1 MKTLRH
7 LASETGITPQDISA
21 SPWDNARNVFMSPEV
36 IRFAEEQRF
45 FRQAIDERTELIGA
59 KDKSLRIPYSTAH
72 QAITYRT
79 TGEGSGVGEYGKER
93 TYTEMSSLDTMDI
106 TPSYKLGGVGID
118 KELLGTTRV
127 DLIKEAKF
135 ILVEDIEEG
144 IESAITDAYDTNV
157 TTNVVY
163 GGDATTPA
171 TLATG
176 DKFTLD
182 LLADAIQK
190 LGTKWK
196 ASLLYISSYQR
207 AILHKSS
214 QFTNAAE
221 YGNNEVVL
229 NGEIGKYLGI
239 KVIETDLTKSYAGSA
254 QDAGIAG
261 DTGVWGADGTS
272 CQLIGTTRSGRKP
285 GILAWKEKP
294 SVDYE
299 YLKRKATHYLL
310 SDVAYGVGIVH
321 ETACCLIKVTNA

>member
-1 MKTLRH
+1 MRSLKQ
-7 LASETGITPQDISA
+7 LAAAGGITPQSIDA
-21 SPWDNARNVFMSPEV
+21 SPWDLARGVFMSPEV
-36 IRFAEEQRF
+36 VRFAEEQRF
-45 FRQAIDERTELIGA
+45 FRQAIEERTELIGS
-59 KDKSLRIPYSTAH
+59 KDKSLRVPYSTAH
-72 QAITYRT
+72 QSITNRT
-79 TGEGSGVGEYGKER
+79 GGDYGQER

-106 TPSYKLGGVGID
+106 APSYKLGGVGID

-135 ILVEDIEEG
+135 ILIEDIEEG
-144 IESAITDAYDTNV
+144 IESGITDAFDAAV

-196 ASLLYISSYQR
+196 PSLLFISSYQR

-221 YGNNEVVL
+221 YGSNEVVL

-239 KVIETDLTKSYAGSA
+239 KVIETDLTKSYINGA

-261 DTGVWGADGTS
+261 GTGEWGAAGTS

-310 SDVAYGVGIVH
+310 SDVAYGIGIVH
-321 ETACCLIKVTNA
+321 EKACCLIKVTNA

>member
-1 MKTLRH
+1 MKSLRH
-7 LASETGITPQDISA
+7 LAAATGITPQNISA
-21 SPWDNARNVFMSPEV
+21 SPWDDARNVFMSPEV

-72 QAITYRT
+72 QDITKRT
-79 TGEGSGVGEYGKER
+79 ALDFGQER

-144 IESAITDAYDTNV
+144 IESAITDAYDTAV

-196 ASLLYISSYQR
+196 TSLLYISSYQR

-214 QFTNAAE
+214 QFTSAAE
-221 YGNNEVVL
+221 YGGREVIL

-239 KVIETDLTKSYAGSA
+239 KVIETDLTKSYSGTD
-254 QDAGIAG
+254 QDLGIAG
-261 DTGVWGADGTS
+261 GTGIWGADGTS

-299 YLKRKATHYLL
+299 YVKRKATHYLL

-321 ETACCLIKVTNA
+321 EKACCLIKVTNA

>member
-1 MKTLRH
+1 MKSLKH
-7 LASETGITPQDISA
+7 LASAAGITPQDITA
-21 SPWDNARNVFMSPEV
+21 SPWDLARGVFMSPEV

-45 FRQAIDERTELIGA
+45 FRQAIDERTELIGS
-59 KDKSLRIPYSTAH
+59 KDKSLRVPYSTAH
-72 QAITYRT
+72 QSITKRT
-79 TGEGSGVGEYGKER
+79 AGDYGQER
-93 TYTEMSSLDTMDI
+93 TYTEMSSLDTLDI

-118 KELLGTTRV
+118 KELLGTTRT

-135 ILVEDIEEG
+135 ILIEDIEEG
-144 IESAITDAYDTNV
+144 IEEAITDAYDTAV

-171 TLATG
+171 TLDTG

-190 LGTKWK
+190 LGTKWRP
-196 ASLLYISSYQR
+196 SLLFITSYQR

-221 YGNNEVVL
+221 YGSNEVVL

-239 KVIETDLTKSYAGSA
+239 KVIETDLTKQYANGA
-254 QDAGIAG
+254 QDLGVSG
-261 DTGVWGADGTS
+261 GTGLWGAAGTS
-272 CQLIGTTRSGRKP
+272 CQLIGVTRSGRKP
-285 GILAWKEKP
+285 GIMAWKEKP
-294 SVDYE
+294 NVDYE

-321 ETACCLIKVTNA
+321 EKACCLIKVTNA